1 MSDMGKFLVIAGLM
15 MAAVGAILW
24 SGFGRGWVGR
34 LPGDIH
40 YSRGNFSFYF
50 PVVTCLLASL
60 VLTLLLWLFKK

>member
-1 MSDMGKFLVIAGLM
+1 MGKFLVIAGLM

-34 LPGDIH
+34 LPGDLH
-40 YSRGNFSFYF
+40 YTRGNFSFYF

-60 VLTLLLWLFKK
+60 ILTLLLWLFKK

>member
-1 MSDMGKFLVIAGLM
+1 MSEMGKFLVIAGLM
-15 MAAVGAILW
+15 MVAVGAILW

-50 PVVTCLLASL
+50 PVITCLLASL

>member
-1 MSDMGKFLVIAGLM
+1 MSEMGKFLVIAGLM
-15 MAAVGAILW
+15 MATVGAILW

-34 LPGDIH
+34 LPGDLH
-40 YSRGNFSFYF
+40 YTKGNFSFYF

>member
-1 MSDMGKFLVIAGLM
+1 MGKFLVIAGLM

-34 LPGDIH
+34 LPGDLH
-40 YSRGNFSFYF
+40 YTRGNFSFYF

>member
-1 MSDMGKFLVIAGLM
+1 MGKFLVIGGLM

-34 LPGDIH
+34 LPGDLH
-40 YSRGNFSFYF
+40 YTRGNFSFYF

>member
-1 MSDMGKFLVIAGLM
+1 MGKFLVIAGLM